1 MDYCKGTK
9 SPPLLVLHSFYN
21 QKVSMDL
28 ERTQATSISRQA
40 ITSRKGSSKIGGLWG
55 LPPPS
60 LVDMLHSASGGFSI

>member
-1 MDYCKGTK
+1 
-9 SPPLLVLHSFYN
+9 
-21 QKVSMDL
+21 MDL